1 LNLSV
6 ILPLARRGAALLRI
20 VTWILIAAAAFFSLL
35 LLSLRYWVLPNIEQ
49 YREDIASAISR
60 ASGQHVTVGEI
71 NANWDGLR
79 PHMMLGTINVYD
91 KQGNISLLL
100 HRLEGTVSWRSV
112 LHGGLRFREI
122 RIDQPDLIVRR
133 DTAGVIHLA
142 GFALDSDS
150 GENENGFSDWL
161 LRQKRVTI
169 NNASIIWQDDLR
181 AAPELELLVDLLL
194 ENQDDRHRFGI
205 RAIPPAELAA
215 QLDMRG
221 DFTGRSLDNPEQ
233 WQGLL
238 FLRIDRAD
246 VSAWQAW
253 LPFPQEIEL
262 KRGMGALR
270 MWMGMNGRDIRKLT
284 VDIHLNSVKTQL
296 AKNLPDLNLSRV
308 QGRIGW
314 KRINDGGKEG
324 LQLSASRLS
333 TFTQGQ
339 PQLQPL
345 DFSLQIIPGKNEE
358 ASSGK
363 LNVDKLN
370 LQTLGEL
377 AEYLPMTD
385 ALRNFLRRSSPSGE
399 IYHLEAEWDGE
410 LPFPSHFGA
419 KGQFT
424 NLGMKKSENLPA
436 FSGMTGTIDITA
448 QGGTLNFNSR
458 HASIELP
465 DMFHEPLLLDT
476 LTGQTSWTAA
486 SGNDAG
492 EFRFSNISFS
502 NSNAAGVA
510 YGSYRIDRN
519 GTGIIDLAG
528 HAKRANVPWVMR
540 YLPFAT
546 NSPIRTWL
554 EKSMVTGIITDA
566 RLHLK
571 GNLDEFP
578 FPDEDQGVFR
588 LSINTSG
595 TTVDLAP
602 QWPRVENISGNIQLH
617 GDRLEFNGSHAA
629 ISGAN
634 LSKIKLRIR
643 NLAEPHAIVECET
656 EATGETR
663 QFLEIAAKYA
673 STSLTRALSDRISVA
688 GNGKLQIKLDVP
700 LDSAKHSESIKLAG
714 SYQMIGNEI
723 DPGQDLPNLSD
734 INGEVFFTESGIS
747 VNNITARLLGGQM
760 SLTSVDTR
768 DGSVRMIALG
778 KINLDNLYEGR
789 QREGAGSPQTGAK
802 YLRGSTEWRGM
813 VHIRNKLANL
823 SIESSLQGITS
834 TLPAPF
840 SKTASERVT
849 LRFERKATSVNQDT
863 LILSY
868 GDIAAA
874 KVKRTQDETEEYRVE
889 EGAVTFG
896 TASVPAAP
904 DMPGVAVS
912 GTIPV
917 LDLDQWRKIIVQAEQ
932 AGGTVEAFPN
942 IALVDLRLGN
952 LTIFGRQFTD
962 IELGA
967 KKIDGIWHS
976 TVASSEMRGDISW
989 NPSGN
994 GRIVARLDKLVVP
1007 ADHSTS
1013 SLSSSKPDSAAHAR
1027 HQQKTP
1033 PALDVRV
1040 DDLILGNMQLGRLEL
1055 KGAQH
1060 EQNWRIDKLLLS
1072 SPDSA
1077 ITVKG
1082 IWHSRGPAPRV
1093 QATVTLV
1100 SSDIGKLLTRLGH
1113 PGRVKRGSGKLEGKV
1128 SWDGNPLP
1136 INYPSM
1142 SGAFSLQ
1149 AERGQFPK
1157 FEPGIGRLFGFFDL
1171 RALPRRVMLDFH
1183 DVFSEGFGF
1192 DDISG
1197 DIKIARGVAFTDDLE
1212 IEGPAANIILNG
1224 EVNLEAE
1231 TQKLNFRVIPSLG
1244 LATPVVGITSMIV
1257 NKALQSAPTPNE
1269 YNITGTWTNPIIIKT
1284 SRQTQEREADEP
1296 EQR

>member
-1 LNLSV
+1 LNLSA

-20 VTWILIAAAAFFSLL
+20 VTWILVAAVAFFSLL

-49 YREDIASAISR
+49 YRENIASAISQ

-79 PHMMLGTINVYD
+79 PHMMLGTIKVYD
-91 KQGNISLLL
+91 KQGNNSLLL
-100 HRLEGTVSWRSV
+100 HRLEGTVSWRSI
-112 LHGGLRFREI
+112 LHGGLHFREI
-122 RIDQPDLIVRR
+122 SIDQPDLIVRR

-142 GFALDSDS
+142 GFALGSDSDK
-150 GENENGFSDWL
+150 NENGFSDWL

-233 WQGLL
+233 WQGQL
-238 FLRIDRAD
+238 FLRIDQAD

-253 LPFPQEIEL
+253 LPFPREIEL
-262 KRGMGALR
+262 KRGMGGLR
-270 MWMGMNGRDIRKLT
+270 MWMGMDGPDIRKLT
-284 VDIHLNSVKTQL
+284 VDMRLNNVKTQL
-296 AKNLPDLNLSRV
+296 AKNLPELNLSRV

-314 KRINDGGKEG
+314 KRINDEGKEG

-333 TFTQGQ
+333 TFSHGK
-339 PQLQPL
+339 QLQPL
-345 DFSLQIIPGKNEE
+345 YFSLQVIRGSNGETG
-358 ASSGK
+358 SGK
-363 LNVDKLN
+363 LITNKLN
-370 LQTLGEL
+370 LQTLGDL
-377 AEYLPMTD
+377 AEYLPATD
-385 ALRNFLRRSSPSGE
+385 TLRNFLRQSSPSGE
-399 IYHLEAEWDGE
+399 IHHLEAEWDGE
-410 LPFPSHFGA
+410 LPFTSRFSA
-419 KGQFT
+419 KGQFM
-424 NLGMKKSENLPA
+424 NLGMKKSGSLPA
-436 FSGMTGTIDITA
+436 FSGMTGNIDITE
-448 QGGTLNFNSR
+448 QGGTLNFNSQ

-486 SGNDAG
+486 PGKEPS
-492 EFRFSNISFS
+492 EFRFTNISFS

-510 YGSYRIDRN
+510 YGSYQVGRN
-519 GTGIIDLAG
+519 STGIIDLAG
-528 HAKRANVPWVMR
+528 RVTRANVPWVMR

-546 NSPIRTWL
+546 NSPIRAWL
-554 EKSMVTGIITDA
+554 EESMVAGIITNA

-595 TTVDLAP
+595 TTVNLAP
-602 QWPRVENISGNIQLH
+602 EWPRIENISGNIQIH
-617 GDRLEFNGSHAA
+617 GERLEFNGAHAD

-643 NLAEPHAIVECET
+643 NIAEPGAMVECEA

-663 QFLEIAAKYA
+663 QFLEIADKYA
-673 STSLTRALSDRISVA
+673 STSLTRALSDQTSVA

-700 LDSAKHSESIKLAG
+700 LDSAKHPESIKLAG

-723 DPGQDLPNLSD
+723 DPGPDLPNLSD
-734 INGEVFFTESGIS
+734 IDGEVFFTESRIS
-747 VNNITARLLGGQM
+747 VNNITARLLGGPM

-768 DGSVRMIALG
+768 DGSIRMIALG
-778 KINLDNLYEGR
+778 KISLDNLYEGR
-789 QREGAGSPQTGAK
+789 QREGARFLQTGAK
-802 YLRGSTEWRGM
+802 YLRGSTEWRGT

-840 SKTASERVT
+840 SKAAPERVA

-874 KVKRTQDETEEYRVE
+874 KVKRAQNPAEGYRVE

-896 TASVPAAP
+896 AASVPAAL
-904 DMPGVAVS
+904 DTPGVSVS
-912 GTIPV
+912 GTIAT
-917 LDLDQWRKIIVQAEQ
+917 LDLDQWRKIIIQAGQ
-932 AGGTVEAFPN
+932 TGGTVEAFPD
-942 IALVDLRLGN
+942 ITLLDLRLDN

-976 TVASSEMRGDISW
+976 TVASSEIRGDISW

-994 GRIVARLDKLVVP
+994 GRIVARLDKLIVP

-1013 SLSSSKPDSAAHAR
+1013 SLSLSKPDSAAQAR
-1027 HQQKTP
+1027 HQQKAP
-1033 PALDVRV
+1033 PALDVMV
-1040 DDLILGNMQLGRLEL
+1040 DDLILGNMRLGQLEL

-1060 EQNWRIDKLLLS
+1060 EQNWRIEKLLLS

-1077 ITVKG
+1077 IAAKG
-1082 IWHSRGPAPRV
+1082 IWHSRGPTPRV
-1093 QATVTLV
+1093 QATITLV

-1136 INYPSM
+1136 VNYPSM
-1142 SGAFSLQ
+1142 SGAFKLR
-1149 AERGQFPK
+1149 AERGQFPRL
-1157 FEPGIGRLFGFFDL
+1157 EPGIGRLFGFFDL

-1197 DIKIARGVAFTDDLE
+1197 DIKIAHGVASTDDLE

-1224 EVNLEAE
+1224 EINLEAE